1 MFSMT
6 LIMPEL
12 MLESLDDEEFADEYD
27 QKRVSD
33 WGQNQAEEY
42 FLSDEVDDV
51 WEDVTRD
58 FFTTLFQ
65 DLDRQ

>member
-27 QKRVSD
+27 QKQVSD

-51 WEDVTRD
+51 WEDVTGD